1 MDNLGK
7 AIYFAS
13 FALIFVF
20 AASISIYLYSTVNV
34 FVKEANASNN
44 ISFRAENTSNED
56 LRNFKRKI
64 TVGEILITLQNMDQ
78 MHVTVLNVDG
88 TIVTI
93 DDFKD
98 STDQFNTL
106 NDNLKK
112 DMNKNKE
119 FTYSSNGTS
128 VTYKSK

>member
-78 MHVTVLNVDG
+78 MHVTSLKVDETEVNINDFNNNTEEFARLN
-88 TIVTI
+88 T
-93 DDFKD
+93 K
-98 STDQFNTL
+98 L
-106 NDNLKK
+106 K
-112 DMNKNKE
+112 DMDKNKE
-119 FTYSSNGTS
+119 FTYSSSGEC